1 MNFALVGGKRN
12 LMVSDYNKF
21 RREEREREAG
31 RTERRLDD
39 AMKVPVVTQNTP
51 GGGRVEPAAK
61 DGAVSQ
67 SQLEQDVTATNP
79 SVESMESRG

>member
-1 MNFALVGGKRN
+1 MNFARIGEKRN
-12 LMVSDYNKF
+12 LMVSDYNEF

-39 AMKVPVVTQNTP
+39 TMKVPVVTQNTP
-51 GGGRVEPAAK
+51 DSNRIEPASK